1 VLNPDEPERITSD
14 APVGL
19 PPAGNASPPWEPS
32 TRLVVGVLLLLGAL
46 LAVYTLRAVL
56 APILAGLVIT
66 YLLYPVVARLCRT
79 TRLPRWLVVSLL
91 FLLLLALV
99 AGATT
104 GLGFAASSQTPDL
117 VLAVM
122 SLADQ
127 VPGALDRLANMTVA
141 FGPFSLD
148 LGTLNLRPLLALLGS
163 TLQPL
168 LEQTGNLMADLVGT
182 TARVVT
188 QTLFAL
194 VLAFYLLLDYRVVDR
209 FVMAVAPLHYRSD
222 IQRLLQQ
229 TVQAWHAFLRGQV
242 LLGLIVGVSTAVV
255 LGVLG
260 LRFALGLGVIAG
272 VLELI
277 PLLGPVIATALAV
290 LVAVFQSS
298 NWWGLAPWAFALA
311 VLLSGVLIQQVEN
324 HVLVPRIM
332 SRNLNMHPVAVLIA
346 VLAGGSLLGLLGVI
360 LAAPTLATLR
370 IWVGYLYR
378 KAAGLDAWP
387 PPPPESMEPPPARH
401 PGRWSLRRR
410 TTRTTDESS
419 APGASHA

>member
-1 VLNPDEPERITSD
+1 
-14 APVGL
+14 
-19 PPAGNASPPWEPS
+19 
-32 TRLVVGVLLLLGAL
+32 
-46 LAVYTLRAVL
+46 
-56 APILAGLVIT
+56 
-66 YLLYPVVARLCRT
+66 
-79 TRLPRWLVVSLL
+79 
-91 FLLLLALV
+91 
-99 AGATT
+99 
-104 GLGFAASSQTPDL
+104 
-117 VLAVM
+117 
-122 SLADQ
+122 
-127 VPGALDRLANMTVA
+127 
-141 FGPFSLD
+141 
-148 LGTLNLRPLLALLGS
+148 
-163 TLQPL
+163 
-168 LEQTGNLMADLVGT
+168 MADLVGT

-242 LLGLIVGVSTAVV
+242 LLGLVVGVSTAVV

-346 VLAGGSLLGLLGVI
+346 VLAGGSLLGLLGVL

-378 KAAGLDAWP
+378 KAAGLDPWP
-387 PPPPESMEPPPARH
+387 PPPPESMEPPPTRH
-401 PGRWSLRRR
+401 SGRWTLRRR
-410 TTRTTDESS
+410 RPQPDEPPAS
-419 APGASHA
+419 GATHA